1 MIFLSPKYLKQQLQQ
16 ILGWFAH
23 ERNVKARA
31 DTTGTQRCNRTHA
44 DAAKRTDAALG
55 VCKAT
60 AKRVERFF
68 DSNADVWCW
77 LLLGK

>member
-1 MIFLSPKYLKQQLQQ
+1 MTFLSPKYLKQQLKQ

-23 ERNVKARA
+23 ERNVKAKA

-55 VCKAT
+55 V
-60 AKRVERFF
+60 
-68 DSNADVWCW
+68 
-77 LLLGK
+77 